1 MRRKAIDDILA
12 HPEWSLADSVRYV
25 RTSLRLTVLEYARLT
40 KVSARTILDLE
51 AGRTLGTVQTLER
64 LLGVVG
70 LRLGVQRIISH
81 EAGAVFTPTPVE

>member
-1 MRRKAIDDILA
+1 MPKTPLWKLNCRLGL
-12 HPEWSLADSVRYV
+12 HPAVVHSFGDEYTRYQYV
-25 RTSLRLTVLEYARLT
+25 CEYKCGWHA
-40 KVSARTILDLE
+40 ILDLE